1 MSEFED
7 LRMIELVKKFK
18 VDVLQIEE
26 TRSAA
31 LFKQASKD
39 LQSVY
44 NFHLTADKP
53 FKSVDAYL
61 KNIYKSFKCSA
72 VIVNS
77 ALKKKAVKSEDA
89 TLLDECIQIMIKCCD
104 VIIAKLSKKK

>member
-1 MSEFED
+1 
-7 LRMIELVKKFK
+7 MI
-18 VDVLQIEE
+18 
-26 TRSAA
+26 T
-31 LFKQASKD
+31 
-39 LQSVY
+39 SV
-44 NFHLTADKP
+44 
-53 FKSVDAYL
+53 
-61 KNIYKSFKCSA
+61 SFVFPSILHASA

>member
-53 FKSVDAYL
+53 FKSVDTYL
-61 KNIYKSFKCSA
+61 KNIYKSFNCSA

-77 ALKKKAVKSEDA
+77 ALKRKR
-89 TLLDECIQIMIKCCD
+89 
-104 VIIAKLSKKK
+104 